1 MNHSRQA
8 VEKRSM
14 LPIKDLEKL
23 IGEADSGIYKIRE
36 EVHVAL
42 HPRFSSDLRVGLL
55 NYFNSQINKWH
66 KELNGI
72 LAGYGK
78 LQVKSPM
85 GQMINEEPYFHL
97 DVVSDF
103 WVFRPDG
110 AELRGLVTKKS
121 QSHIS
126 CLVHGIFNVPCY
138 KPPEQKSGWATNV
151 QLDSQV
157 KLKVIK
163 TDMSQPVPYILGS
176 FLGLVGADDKAPDA
190 IDSPVQIVEPSQWPQ
205 AVASGVLPSTPS
217 KESPKPKQKRAPAK
231 KAAAQPAQPAQN
243 GLPPTLPQLPT
254 QPLPAVPQVTATLPA
269 ATATPP
275 KGRKK
280 AAAKNS
286 EPPAVTPTA
295 TVVAA
300 VPQLPTQPLPAAAA
314 IQQTLAAP
322 ATPKGRKKATP
333 KKPAAPTA
341 PVVPASSLDSLIQA
355 PDVVS
360 LIQSLQQPVAPAA
373 PQQPVP
379 PAEIT
384 PKSRKKPTKKA
395 SQPSSTPNNLAPAA
409 ATTPLVTAVAQP
421 PAPASANINQMLSSL
436 APMQPTAP
444 SPATVPAAE
453 SAPSASPSKKAK
465 ERKKDEVDA
474 AVGTPSRSQSLK
486 EETVSPPPQTPVS
499 SVPPHLLNG
508 GGVGGPMNSTE
519 MATPDSASQGVN
531 GKKSKKKKR
540 HISDMEDHPPAT
552 PIAMPSLDDGAY
564 GDGETPAKKK
574 KKKKDKKRDGDEGQ
588 LPSTIQNETA
598 VSNIMDDSSAAT
610 TSSKKSKKKK
620 KKSEQ

>member
-231 KAAAQPAQPAQN
+231 KAAATAAQPAQN
-243 GLPPTLPQLPT
+243 GLPQLPT

-295 TVVAA
+295 TAVAA

-314 IQQTLAAP
+314 TQQTLAAP

-333 KKPAAPTA
+333 KKAATPTA
-341 PVVPASSLDSLIQA
+341 PVVPAPTLDSLIQA

-360 LIQSLQQPVAPAA
+360 LIQSLQQPVAPAV

-395 SQPSSTPNNLAPAA
+395 SQPSTTPNNLTPAA
-409 ATTPLVTAVAQP
+409 ATSPLVTAVAQP

-499 SVPPHLLNG
+499 SVPPHLING

-588 LPSTIQNETA
+588 PPSAIQNETA

-610 TSSKKSKKKK
+610 SSSKKSKKKK